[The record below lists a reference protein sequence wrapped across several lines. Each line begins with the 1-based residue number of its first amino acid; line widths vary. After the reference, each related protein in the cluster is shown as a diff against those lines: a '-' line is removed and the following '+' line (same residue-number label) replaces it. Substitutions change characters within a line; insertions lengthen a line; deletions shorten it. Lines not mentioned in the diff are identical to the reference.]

1 MLAQQI
7 ADLLKSS
14 GYQWSKDGVPFC
26 PDEKK
31 VQKLLDEAQAMLYT
45 GDIGTQ
51 YERGGI
57 IVQKNLKQTYDV
69 FLRIGEINERL

>member
-7 ADLLKSS
+7 AKLLKTS
-14 GYQWSKDGVPFC
+14 GYQWRKDGVAFY
-26 PDEKK
+26 PDAKK
-31 VQKLLDEAQAMLYT
+31 VQTLLDEAQAMLYT

-57 IVQKNLKQTYDV
+57 IVQKNLTSTYDV